1 MESIGAI
8 LTIVLLALF
17 ILPIVTLIQVLS
29 VKRKIQTPDIE
40 ILSLRNQF
48 DRLKSEIEA
57 LIQLTKSARG
67 DKAETKPEQPAAETS
82 PAAAG
87 DKPAVP
93 PIIPSSTPVKSYS
106 MEPAYPI
113 PPAKT
118 EPFTV
123 ITPPIEQNE
132 PSPLVEA
139 VRDILKKIWSWI
151 LVGEEHRQAGMTMEF
166 SIATTWLM
174 RAGIIACVAFVG
186 YFLMWSIEHELI
198 GASGRVAIAIFFG
211 LGMILGGLRLINR
224 QLNILG
230 QGFIGGGLACLYFS
244 MFAAGPLY
252 KLLPSPAVF
261 AIMIM
266 ITLAAGLLAIR
277 AKSMLVAIFGII
289 GGFCTP
295 ILLRTGQPQFLA
307 LYSYLL
313 LLNLGVLGIAHYRQ
327 WRLLNYLGFIF
338 TYVLFFVSLNQY
350 QRADFPVAI
359 TFLSLFFMVQSLM
372 IILYNI
378 RRAVRTTL
386 LEITHLVL
394 NAAVFSIGAY
404 DLIRD
409 AVGRPYPALM
419 TLALAVFYIFQVF
432 WFLRRRLDDRQLL
445 ICLIALA
452 GFFTTLTMPLVMEKE
467 SLTICWSLLAFMFV
481 WLGDRLNSNFLR
493 HLGFAMYGIV
503 FFRLLILDMPRNFSI
518 MPTAATPLA
527 IYGKALMGRLWTFG
541 VAIASTA
548 AAFLLERRRSAK
560 TGARAAAGVMRS
572 SNDTPDFIPA
582 AVAGPIL
589 FWSAILVLFIFLQL
603 EGYALLAYFKPLR
616 PAISTLLWCGL
627 AGFFLIRYLVGKNP
641 IMLAG
646 FCTLMGVAIIKT
658 LGPDFYGWQIC
669 DDYYFAAAYT
679 PLAVAMRW
687 LDFVSVLGILFA
699 AWSLMDRKA
708 NAPQI
713 FGYTGLALIFLYLT
727 LEINSLLFWKLRE
740 FQAGGISILWAL
752 FAAAFISGGI
762 WKQVRPLRFIGLIL
776 FAIIV
781 GKVFLVDLAHMPI
794 IYRAVAFLIVG
805 MLLLLGS
812 FAYLYA
818 RRQFQNKESLK

>member
-1 MESIGAI
+1 MESIVVI
-8 LTIVLLALF
+8 LGIILLLLL

-29 VKRKIQTPDIE
+29 VKSKIQTPDIE
-40 ILSLRNQF
+40 ILSLRNQLNW
-48 DRLKSEIEA
+48 LKNEIEA
-57 LIQLTKSARG
+57 LVQLTKDARG
-67 DKAETKPEQPAAETS
+67 VKVDTKPEQSAEM
-82 PAAAG
+82 
-87 DKPAVP
+87 
-93 PIIPSSTPVKSYS
+93 IPSAPVYKPVAPPPTPPPTPIKSFP
-106 MEPAYPI
+106 MEPTYQTQS
-113 PPAKT
+113 KKQ

-123 ITPPIEQNE
+123 IKPPIEQKE

-266 ITLAAGLLAIR
+266 ITLVAGLLAVR
-277 AKSMLVAIFGII
+277 TKSMLVAIFGII

-295 ILLRTGQPQFLA
+295 ILLRTGQPQFLM

-338 TYVLFFVSLNQY
+338 TYVLFFASLNQY

-359 TFLSLFFMVQSLM
+359 TFLSLFFTVQSLM

-394 NAAVFSIGAY
+394 NAAVFSVGAY

-419 TLALAVFYIFQVF
+419 TLALAVFYVFQVS

-481 WLGDRLNSNFLR
+481 WLGGRLNSNFLR

-503 FFRLLILDMPRNFSI
+503 FFRLLILDMPRNFSV

-527 IYGKALMGRLWTFG
+527 VYGKALVSRLWTFG

-548 AAFLLERRRSAK
+548 AAFLLERHMTPM
-560 TGARAAAGVMRS
+560 TGAKAAGVILP
-572 SNDTPDFIPA
+572 SNDTPNLIPSP
-582 AVAGPIL
+582 VAGPIL
-589 FWSAILVLFIFLQL
+589 FWGAILMVFICLQL
-603 EGYALLAYFKPLR
+603 ECYTFLAYFKPLR
-616 PAISTLLWCGL
+616 PAISTMLWCGL
-627 AGFFLIRYLVGKNP
+627 AGFFLIRYLAGKSP
-641 IMLAG
+641 VMLAG
-646 FCTLMGVAIIKT
+646 FCALMGVAIIKT
-658 LGPDFYGWQIC
+658 LGPDFHAWLIC
-669 DDYYFAAAYT
+669 DHYYFNTAYT

-699 AWSLMDRKA
+699 AWNLTGRKS
-708 NAPQI
+708 NAPQV
-713 FGYTGLALIFLYLT
+713 FGYTGLALLFLYLT
-727 LEINSLLFWKLRE
+727 LEVNSLLFWKLRE
-740 FQAGGISILWAL
+740 FQSGGISILWAL

-762 WKQVRPLRFIGLIL
+762 WKQVRPLRYTGLIL

-818 RRQFQNKESLK
+818 SRQFKNKDSSQ